1 MLPRCWKTDCT
12 IRLWQICGQLAVLF
26 LKSVTCTNTTIS
38 YGRQHILFT
47 MTRLSRAKGPQLI
60 GCESLSSPNL
70 ILILPT
76 HSLNQLVIGHIEFNR
91 SWPPMYPDSALSF
104 GQFCEATVLAKER
117 YLGSRRTL
125 SPLQMDGPNPTTIH
139 FHTHHH
145 LSGTRALTCVHTHI
159 SHKPTTTLLE

>member
-1 MLPRCWKTDCT
+1 MLRRCWKADCT
-12 IRLWQICGQLAVLF
+12 IRLRQTYGQLAVLF

-76 HSLNQLVIGHIEFNR
+76 HPLNQLVIGHIEFNR
-91 SWPPMYPDSALSF
+91 SWPPIYQDSASSL
-104 GQFCEATVLAKER
+104 GQFCEAAVLAKER
-117 YLGSRRTL
+117 YLRSRRTKY
-125 SPLQMDGPNPTTIH
+125 LQMDGPNPTTIH
-139 FHTHHH
+139 LHAHHL
-145 LSGTRALTCVHTHI
+145 LSGTAHLLARTHI
-159 SHKPTTTLLE
+159 SHKPTSTLLE

>member
-12 IRLWQICGQLAVLF
+12 IRLWQIYGQLAVLF

-38 YGRQHILFT
+38 YGRQHRTFT
-47 MTRLSRAKGPQLI
+47 ITRPSRAKVPRLI

-91 SWPPMYPDSALSF
+91 SWPPIYPDSASSF
-104 GQFCEATVLAKER
+104 DQFCEAAVLVKER
-117 YLGSRRTL
+117 YLCSGRFD
-125 SPLQMDGPNPTTIH
+125 LQMDESHPTTIH
-139 FHTHHH
+139 FHTHHL
-145 LSGTRALTCVHTHI
+145 LSRTRALTRMHTHI